1 MMQQIIRLIIMTAI
15 LIGDAKKALCW
26 FRNEPIIDYDHKTP
40 AELVAE
46 GHSAA
51 VLAYLRDLGNG
62 ANG

>member
-1 MMQQIIRLIIMTAI
+1 MTAI